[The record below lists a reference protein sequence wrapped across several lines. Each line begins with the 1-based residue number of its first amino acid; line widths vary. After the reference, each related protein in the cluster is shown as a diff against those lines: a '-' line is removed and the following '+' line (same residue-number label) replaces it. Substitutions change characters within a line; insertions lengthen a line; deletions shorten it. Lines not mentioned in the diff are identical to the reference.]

1 MIAGISLDNAFLLLI
16 AVAGF
21 WFTARFLI
29 GPKRGAPGLKAMF
42 GREKPVPLMG
52 IGKDAIATLLADAR
66 QFVVAAPDLRGLILA
81 GPFAVE
87 AARRDSTVMLVVLA
101 EDVSRYAG
109 KEWLPRWPYPA
120 RGHTITDHRI
130 DHGAAETI
138 HWMTLRGSPPLEIH
152 FVHVSQLDVPPSLH
166 RALAEGAESI
176 DDPAGLAE
184 KLRLRWSE
192 QIRRAAPKA

>member
-66 QFVVAAPDLRGLILA
+66 QFVVAARDLRGLILA
-81 GPFAVE
+81 GPFVIE
-87 AARRDSTVMLVVLA
+87 AAESRSTVTLVVLA
-101 EDVSRYAG
+101 EDVAPYAG
-109 KEWLPRWPYPA
+109 KEWLIHWPYPE
-120 RGHTITDHRI
+120 RGHTITEHRI

-138 HWMTLRGSPPLEIH
+138 HRLTLRGSPPIEIH
-152 FVHVSQLDVPPSLH
+152 FVSVNQLDVPRSL
-166 RALAEGAESI
+166 RTALAEGAESI

-184 KLRLRWSE
+184 KLRLRWSD
-192 QIRRAAPKA
+192 QIRATAAKA